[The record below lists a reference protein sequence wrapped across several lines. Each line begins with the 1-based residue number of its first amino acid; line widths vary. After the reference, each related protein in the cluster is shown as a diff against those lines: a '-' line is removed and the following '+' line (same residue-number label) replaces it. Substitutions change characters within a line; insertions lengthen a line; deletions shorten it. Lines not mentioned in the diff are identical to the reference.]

1 VKLPAV
7 ALSIKPGGSARRVLI
22 TGGVITHGVGITPL
36 ELHGTVDSLQIA
48 EGLFAAGGV
57 L

>member
-1 VKLPAV
+1 
-7 ALSIKPGGSARRVLI
+7 LI
-22 TGGVITHGVGITPL
+22 TGGLITHGVGITPL